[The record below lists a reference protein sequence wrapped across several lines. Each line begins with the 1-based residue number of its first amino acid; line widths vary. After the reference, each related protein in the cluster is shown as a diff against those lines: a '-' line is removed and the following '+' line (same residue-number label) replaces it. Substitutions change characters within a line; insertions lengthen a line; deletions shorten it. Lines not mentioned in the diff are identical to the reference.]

1 MEDLVRA
8 IALPALLLAC
18 ACQEEK
24 SPIQPGTYFPVA
36 IALGP
41 TLGGTYDHPSPCAAC
56 LQGPC
61 AFVFRFGAREGIEAM
76 EGFRTCAAQG
86 PPFASCWTALAG
98 EPNDPVSPD
107 DPIFEP
113 SEWFDPKAA
122 SCCAAT
128 KCAQACDVPDL
139 GCPEC
144 FLTSYYNCQTTTG
157 CKEMWGESWVVD
169 AKAGCRWS
177 TNADSQVGACSAT
190 DGVPAKG
197 ACYSRPLGPFQK
209 ILTPA
214 DGHPLYL
221 PTSDGWVE
229 CDPQVAK
236 KAQAMPRCPGVP
248 PVSF

>member
-41 TLGGTYDHPSPCAAC
+41 ALGGTYDHPSPCATC

-61 AFVFRFGAREGIEAM
+61 AFVFRFGARAGIEAM

-122 SCCAAT
+122 SCCADGAGRDRSRDEERT
-128 KCAQACDVPDL
+128 CDEGDGKSETISHRDLLGRLKVLIFPAGISLAQ
-139 GCPEC
+139 
-144 FLTSYYNCQTTTG
+144 
-157 CKEMWGESWVVD
+157 
-169 AKAGCRWS
+169 
-177 TNADSQVGACSAT
+177 
-190 DGVPAKG
+190 
-197 ACYSRPLGPFQK
+197 
-209 ILTPA
+209 
-214 DGHPLYL
+214 
-221 PTSDGWVE
+221 
-229 CDPQVAK
+229 
-236 KAQAMPRCPGVP
+236 
-248 PVSF
+248 